1 VARRTS
7 GKQLLAVIDIGSEG
21 GRTGAN
27 ESADE
32 CARNH

>member
-1 VARRTS
+1 VARGTS
-7 GKQLLAVIDIGSEG
+7 GEQLFAVIDVGSEG